1 MADIWVFLTLLGQP
15 EFWGILGV
23 VLTFIYF
30 TIRQSAKPEM
40 KEVFKRA
47 LIFFAMSLLLSVLIT
62 QGLKYAF
69 DEERPCIVCG
79 PSDALCNEYCLST
92 PSFPSGHA
100 AITFAGFTSLFF
112 ILKRKKK
119 MFPIFIIPI
128 LTALSRVML
137 GVHFWQDIIVGS
149 LIGIA
154 IPIIV
159 HQLKEKW
166 WDF

>member
-1 MADIWVFLTLLGQP
+1 MTDVWVFFTLLGQP

-23 VLTFIYF
+23 VLLFVYF
-30 TIRQSAKPEM
+30 AMRHSAKPEM

-47 LIFFAMSLLLSVLIT
+47 LVFFAISVLLSVAVT
-62 QGLKYAF
+62 HELKYAF

-79 PSDALCNEYCLST
+79 AGDTECNQYCLST

-100 AITFAGFTSLFF
+100 ALTFAGFMSLFL
-112 ILKRKKK
+112 IMRRKRRLL
-119 MFPIFIIPI
+119 PIFIVPF
-128 LTALSRVML
+128 LTALSRVIL
-137 GVHFWQDIIVGS
+137 GVHFWQDVLVGS

-154 IPIIV
+154 IPVIV
-159 HQLKEKW
+159 HHFKEKW

>member
-1 MADIWVFLTLLGQP
+1 MTDVWVFFTLLGQP

-23 VLTFIYF
+23 VLLFIYF
-30 TIRQSAKPEM
+30 VIRHSAKPEM

-47 LIFFAMSLLLSVLIT
+47 LIFFAISVIASVLVT

-69 DEERPCIVCG
+69 NEERPCIVCG
-79 PSDALCNEYCLST
+79 PSDAACNEYCLNT

-100 AITFAGFTSLFF
+100 AITFSGFTSLFL
-112 ILKRKKK
+112 IMRKKK
-119 MFPIFIIPI
+119 KLLPIFIVPF
-128 LTALSRVML
+128 LTALSRVIL
-137 GVHFWQDIIVGS
+137 GVHFWQDIVVGS

-154 IPIIV
+154 IPIII
-159 HQLKEKW
+159 HQVKEKW